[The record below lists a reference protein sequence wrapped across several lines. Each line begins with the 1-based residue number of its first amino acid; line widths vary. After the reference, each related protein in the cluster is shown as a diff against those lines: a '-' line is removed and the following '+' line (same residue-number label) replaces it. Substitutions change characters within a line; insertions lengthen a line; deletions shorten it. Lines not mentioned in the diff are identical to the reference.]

1 MDKIKIYELDNYQT
15 NSRNGTYGGKAGDKE
30 GIDIDGEAWIV
41 KYPKSTREMRRPLV
55 SYTTAPLS
63 EFIGSHVYQILGI
76 DTHDTI
82 LGIRNNKL
90 VVACKDFCKTEGALR
105 EIRTLKNIYNKELAE
120 KLETS
125 LSSTSDSHLIDLK
138 DILTHLEYNPI
149 LKNIPEIK
157 ERFWEQ
163 LIVDVLIN
171 NNDRNNGNWG
181 VLYEDGRFRLAPV
194 FDNGAAFS
202 NKTPDNKLA
211 ETMKYPERFVQSA
224 DTSRTI
230 YRIGDEEL
238 YAKNISDINEPDFYR
253 TAAKIIP
260 VIKEK
265 MNEIQEFIN
274 SIPEQYN
281 EMSVCSE
288 ARKEFYFKSM
298 QLKLER
304 LLEPVL
310 SKAEKEFGF
319 VASKDNNT
327 VIYNRNYFYDFLIE
341 MKFNFKNCS
350 VKNDCTDLII
360 GNDKF
365 NITLD
370 FESGDI
376 LIQDFNGNQYSL
388 DELQT
393 KDKNFCLICNGII
406 EKLKEFSEY
415 YDDKTFFA
423 FLEEINKPDK
433 TDYED

>member
-1 MDKIKIYELDNYQT
+1 MDKITIYELDNYQT

-30 GIDIDGEAWIV
+30 GIDINGEAWIV
-41 KYPKSTREMRRPLV
+41 KYPKSTREMRKPLV

-125 LSSTSDSHLIDLK
+125 LSSTSDSHLIDLR

-149 LKNIPEIK
+149 LKNIPDIK

-163 LIVDVLIN
+163 VIVDVLIN

-181 VLYEDGRFRLAPV
+181 VLYEDGNFRLAPV

-230 YRIGDEEL
+230 YRIGDKEL

-281 EMSVCSE
+281 GLIVCSE
-288 ARKEFYFKSM
+288 VRKDFYFKSM

-304 LLEPVL
+304 FLEPVL
-310 SKAEKEFGF
+310 AKAEKEFGF
-319 VASKDNNT
+319 VTLKGNDTAVS
-327 VIYNRNYFYDFLIE
+327 NRNDFMDFL
-341 MKFNFKNCS
+341 N
-350 VKNDCTDLII
+350 VKEFDFRDTFGSA
-360 GNDKF
+360 GNDAEYIIKNMDF
-365 NITLD
+365 SMTLN
-370 FESGDI
+370 FEKGSVT
-376 LIQDFNGNQYSL
+376 IQDFGGKQYSL

-393 KDKNFCLICNGII
+393 KDKDFCLVCKGII

-415 YDDKTFFA
+415 FEDKTFSA
-423 FLEEINKPDK
+423 FLEENQPKR